1 MNDSTAAGTQETENR
16 RLMDTVATVPLLSTV
31 GDLAALLAR
40 LPQDMP
46 LVLDGHVRVADPNDT
61 SLVHTITPRIVGV
74 VQDVGTEASVM
85 RPALEL
91 DLVYVPDAEESV
103 QAAAAVRSDLP
114 PHSPLARAEA
124 RLKDGYLVEGLLDAA
139 TVLDNTA
146 RLLGT
151 TALDWMEYDG
161 ADAQALQAEAD
172 RIHHAVARLRALA
185 PGVELPA

>member
-1 MNDSTAAGTQETENR
+1 MSDSTAAGTQETENR

-46 LVLDGHVRVADPNDT
+46 LVLDDHVRVAEPNDT

-74 VQDVGTEASVM
+74 VQDVGTEAAVM

-91 DLVYVPDAEESV
+91 GLVYVPDAEESV

-146 RLLGT
+146 RLLGA
-151 TALDWMEYDG
+151 TALDWLEYDG

-185 PGVELPA
+185 PGVEWPT

>member
-1 MNDSTAAGTQETENR
+1 MSDSTAAGTQEMENR

-46 LVLDGHVRVADPNDT
+46 LVLDDHVRVADPNDT
-61 SLVHTITPRIVGV
+61 GLVHTITPRIVGV
-74 VQDVGTEASVM
+74 VQDVGTEASVL

-91 DLVYVPDAEESV
+91 GLVHVPDAEESV

-124 RLKDGYLVEGLLDAA
+124 RLEDGYLVEGLLDAA